1 MTFTVKLPNI
11 ETNEIT
17 EHKFNNVDEIAKFL
31 NIAKNT
37 VYSIIN
43 NTCAFNRDCTIKL
56 RGIKIIKDDTEKMQE
71 IIKNSTEN
79 SLEIRKM
86 QAKLEIKKIKEKM
99 RMLVL
104 EEKELK
110 AKKLNKDFLE
120 SIKCVNV

>member
-43 NTCAFNRDCTIKL
+43 NTCAFNRDCTMKL
-56 RGIKIIKDDTEKMQE
+56 RGRKIIKDNREKIKERIKKNTEK
-71 IIKNSTEN
+71 IVK
-79 SLEIRKM
+79 
-86 QAKLEIKKIKEKM
+86 IKKIKEKM